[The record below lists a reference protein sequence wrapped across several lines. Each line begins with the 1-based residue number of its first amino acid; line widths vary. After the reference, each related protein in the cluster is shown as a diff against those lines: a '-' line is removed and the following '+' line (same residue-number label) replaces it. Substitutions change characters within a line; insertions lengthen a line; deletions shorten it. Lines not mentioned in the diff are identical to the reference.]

1 MKNKEESLEILFN
14 PRAIAIVGVSKT
26 PGRIGHEIMS
36 NIVKCG
42 FRGPIYPITHKY
54 AEVQDIRC
62 YRSVLDVTD
71 EVDLAVISTPDEHV
85 PKALEEL
92 GAKGVKIAV
101 ISSGTRGSPLV
112 RRVAEVSERYGMRV
126 LGPSSLGIYY
136 SKSRLNA
143 TPIPISGGGKGVA
156 LIAES
161 KTLGIS
167 MVNYG
172 ISEGVEFSTV
182 IGTGGKADIEDQDLL
197 WYLAEDDQVKAIVIH
212 VETSRDP
219 KAFIDSLKNAL
230 KKKPIS
236 VVTGSREIVKRLE
249 PMKRE
254 LPVLRD
260 FTTALD
266 LSVMFTGMRIM
277 GRRALVVTNSSGAA
291 NLFLGSLEGSSIELP
306 QLSEAFLEDI
316 RMFIPEGSSPR
327 NPLDLTHEASP
338 EIFKGVVEG
347 SNPHS
352 DEFDFIVLIYC
363 ETNPTEVDKL
373 RTVLTDLRETVS
385 KPLIPVLLG
394 GDSVKKVVRELRKEG
409 MPAYYSIKRTVA
421 ASDSAVKYLLAS
433 K

>member
-1 MKNKEESLEILFN
+1 MKNKEESLEMLFN
-14 PRAIAIVGVSKT
+14 PRAIAVVGVSKT
-26 PGRIGHEIMS
+26 PGKIGHEIMN
-36 NIVKCG
+36 NIVRCG
-42 FRGPIYPITHKY
+42 FKGPIYPISHKY

-71 EVDLAVISTPDEHV
+71 EVDLAVISTPDEYV

-101 ISSGTRGSPLV
+101 IPSGTRGSPLV
-112 RRVAEVSERYGMRV
+112 DRVAEISKRYGMRV
-126 LGPSSLGIYY
+126 LGPSSLGVYY
-136 SKSRLNA
+136 SKSKLNA
-143 TPIPISGGGKGVA
+143 TPIPIVSEGKGIA

-182 IGTGGKADIEDQDLL
+182 IGTGGKAGVEDQDLL
-197 WYLAEDDQVKAIVIH
+197 EYLAEDDQVKAIVIH
-212 VETSRDP
+212 LETLRDP
-219 KAFIDSLKNAL
+219 KVFIDGLKNAL

-236 VVTGSREIVKRLE
+236 VVTGSREVIKRLE
-249 PMKRE
+249 PMRKE

-260 FTTALD
+260 FTAALD
-266 LSVMFTGMRIM
+266 LSVIFTGMRIE
-277 GRRALVVTNSSGAA
+277 GKRALVVTNSRGAA

-306 QLSEAFLEDI
+306 QLSEAFLEEI

-327 NPLDLTHEASP
+327 NPLDLTQEANP
-338 EIFKGVVEG
+338 EIFKGVMEG
-347 SNPHS
+347 SNLHS

-363 ETNPTEVDKL
+363 ETNPAEVDKL
-373 RTVLTDLRETVS
+373 HTMLKDLRETVS

-394 GDSVKKVVRELRKEG
+394 GDSVKKVVRELRREG
-409 MPAYYSIKRTVA
+409 MPAYYSIERTVA
-421 ASDSAVKYLLAS
+421 ASDSTIKYLLAS